1 MSQPVNSTALIADST
16 RRQIGRRALLHRVLA
31 AGLGLPIASTLLA
44 ACSPAA
50 PAAPPSA
57 AKPTTAPVAPGA
69 AASTAPA
76 AAPTTASA
84 PAASA
89 STGRLLVAIP
99 GDWATLDPAFYT
111 NVSERE
117 IFYSIYDPLVDMDEN
132 LQIQPRLAKS
142 WDIQDDGKTIV
153 FHLESGVKFHDGT
166 DFNADAVK
174 FNLERMLDP
183 TAGSPQRT
191 NIVAITKVDAV
202 DPLTVRLTLSAPFTP
217 LLGSLTEGPGFMSS
231 PTAIQKAGKTYGQQ
245 AVGTGPFVM
254 SEWLKADQIRLKKFD
269 GYWRSGMPK
278 VTDAVWKPIADE
290 TVRMANLA
298 SGTVNIVD
306 DVPAKDRDP
315 ARKNPNY
322 TTWDAT
328 GTRWPMMRLN
338 LAKEPFN
345 NKTFRQAASYA
356 INRDDIARAVYF
368 GEAEPAL
375 GPISPLYKSFYD
387 ESITQWGLSY
397 DLAKAKAKL
406 TESGVSGT
414 TFTIDVQNNAS
425 QQRMGEIIK
434 ENLAAIG
441 VTANIQPYE
450 STAFTDRIT
459 NKLYQATI
467 GSWTPRP
474 DIDGTMYRHFAI
486 DGNVNSMSYS
496 NPEVDQLLKR
506 TRVLPNGAE
515 RVQIYQ
521 QVQKLVVDDAP
532 WVFLVFEKQG
542 RAYLK
547 SVSQITQIPDMM
559 IRLADVS
566 VKA

>member
-1 MSQPVNSTALIADST
+1 MSEAVEAAAPRIGDAMTAP
-16 RRQIGRRALLHRVLA
+16 IGRRALLRRTLA
-31 AGLGLPIASTLLA
+31 AGLSLPLASTLLA
-44 ACSPAA
+44 ACSS
-50 PAAPPSA
+50 APP
-57 AKPTTAPVAPGA
+57 
-69 AASTAPA
+69 AASTSAPSK
-76 AAPTTASA
+76 TTASPAALGTSAPA

-89 STGRLLVAIP
+89 GTGRLLVAIP
-99 GDWATLDPAFYT
+99 GDWATLDPALYT

-117 IFYSIYDPLVDMDEN
+117 IFYSIYDPLVDMNEN
-132 LQIQPRLAKS
+132 LEIQPRLAKS
-142 WDIQDDGKTIV
+142 WDVQDDGKTIV
-153 FHLESGVKFHDGT
+153 FHLQSGVKFHDGT

-183 TAGSPQRT
+183 ATGSPQRT
-191 NIVAITKVDAV
+191 NIDAITKVDVV

-231 PTAIQKAGKTYGQQ
+231 PAAIQKAGKGYGQQ
-245 AVGTGPFVM
+245 PVGTGPFVV

-298 SGTVNIVD
+298 SGTANVVD
-306 DVPAKDRDP
+306 DVPAKDRDA
-315 ARKNPNY
+315 ARKNANY
-322 TTWDAT
+322 TYWDAT

-338 LAKEPFN
+338 VAKEPFN
-345 NKTFRQAASYA
+345 NKAFRQAVSYA
-356 INRDDIARAVYF
+356 INRDDIVRAVYF

-375 GPISPLYKSFYD
+375 GPISPLYKSYYD
-387 ESITQWGLSY
+387 QTITQWGFGY
-397 DLAKAKAKL
+397 DPAKAKAKL
-406 TESGVSGT
+406 AEAGVSGA

-450 STAFTDRIT
+450 STAFQDRIT

-474 DIDGTMYRHFAI
+474 DVDGTMYRHFAS

-496 NPEVDQLLKR
+496 NPQVDQLLKQ
-506 TRVLPNGAE
+506 TRVVPNGQQ
-515 RVQIYQ
+515 RVQLYQ
-521 QVQKLVVDDAP
+521 QVQKLIVDDAP
-532 WVFLVFEKQG
+532 WAFLVFEKQG

-547 SVSQITQIPDMM
+547 SVSQIPQIPDMM
-559 IRLADVS
+559 LRLADVS

>member
-1 MSQPVNSTALIADST
+1 MATSEPLQPATPLMGDTLSRPIS
-16 RRQIGRRALLHRVLA
+16 RRALLRRALA
-31 AGLGLPIASTLLA
+31 AGVGLPLASSLLA

-50 PAAPPSA
+50 PAAPTSA
-57 AKPTTAPVAPGA
+57 AQPTAAAAPGA
-69 AASTAPA
+69 TPAPA
-76 AAPTTASA
+76 TAG
-84 PAASA
+84 AASA

-99 GDWATLDPAFYT
+99 GDWATLDPALYT

-117 IFYSIYDPLVDMDEN
+117 IFYSIFDPLVDMDEN
-132 LQIQPRLAKS
+132 LEITPRLAKS
-142 WDIQDDGKTIV
+142 WDVQDDGKTIV
-153 FHLESGVKFHDGT
+153 FHLQSGVKFHDGT
-166 DFNADAVK
+166 DFNAEAVK

-183 TAGSPQRT
+183 ATGSPQRT
-191 NIVAITKVDAV
+191 NIDAITKIEAV
-202 DPLTVRLTLSAPFTP
+202 DPQTVRLTLSSPFTP
-217 LLGSLTEGPGFMSS
+217 LLASLTEGPGFMSS
-231 PTAIQKAGKTYGQQ
+231 PTAIQKAGKGYGQQ
-245 AVGTGPFVM
+245 PVGTGPFVM

-269 GYWRSGMPK
+269 AYWRSGMPR
-278 VTDAVWKPIADE
+278 VTDSVWKPIPDE

-306 DVPAKDRDP
+306 DVPAQDREA

-322 TTWDAT
+322 TSWEAT

-338 LAKEPFN
+338 VAQEPFN
-345 NKTFRQAASYA
+345 NKAFRQAVSYA
-356 INRDDIARAVYF
+356 VNRDDIARAVYF
-368 GEAEPAL
+368 GEADPAL

-387 ESITQWGLSY
+387 PSITQWGLAY

-406 TESGVSGT
+406 AESGVSGA

-450 STAFTDRIT
+450 STAFTDRLT
-459 NKLYQATI
+459 NKLYQATV

-474 DIDGTMYRHFAI
+474 DVDGTMYRHFAT

-496 NPEVDQLLKR
+496 NPDVDQLLKQ
-506 TRVLPNGAE
+506 TRVLPNGPE
-515 RVQIYQ
+515 RVQVYQ

-547 SVSQITQIPDMM
+547 SVSQIPQIPDMM
-559 IRLADVS
+559 VRLADVS